1 MTDKC
6 LIILDTTPSAEVSMS
21 TVNMRDLSR
30 NTKSVIEEVI
40 RSGRPAIVTLNGRPQ
55 VAVTPLVGAFEAAE
69 EHVLRNAPA
78 HIQKAVR
85 EAEADLISGRASLVD
100 DSVFTNLGEEER
112 PSLEELL
119 ASLADQ
125 LNTASTPVE
134 DAIRTAAAMPD
145 PVSAVR
151 EALMH
156 VNVFAVG
163 SPAGDV
169 APEASG
175 GTESDIVTYA
185 IEDDDGQGGVMLPVF
200 TRVDVLRSA
209 LIRNTDWQS
218 LAILQLNG
226 KELIQN
232 VDPDVTIVVNPWS
245 DREFRVPP
253 TGRRTFIAEQP
264 IVAASE
270 LVREPA

>member
-1 MTDKC
+1 
-6 LIILDTTPSAEVSMS
+6 MS